1 MIKAVIFDMDGVII
15 DSEPIYQMWLE
26 EFLEYQ
32 GISVP
37 ESELRTIPGI
47 STQAF
52 KEKVEKWWKCCG
64 VTNKTGEEINREFDN
79 FCKDKKIS
87 YKNIASPYLK
97 QTLEHLKIAEIKMAI
112 ASSSPLKT
120 INQVTSEIG
129 IDHYFDV
136 KVSGEAFKHS
146 KPNPEIYLHTADK
159 LQINVNQCVA
169 VEDSTYGIRAALNAK
184 IKVIAKKDDR
194 YGYDQTLADF
204 IIENLNELPEV
215 INKMSKKS
223 TFIT

>member
-1 MIKAVIFDMDGVII
+1 MIKAIIFDMDGVII

-64 VTNKTGEEINREFDN
+64 VTNKTGEEIDREFDT

-87 YKNIASPYLK
+87 YRC
-97 QTLEHLKIAEIKMAI
+97 IKMRKEK
-112 ASSSPLKT
+112 SVYQ
-120 INQVTSEIG
+120 NE
-129 IDHYFDV
+129 
-136 KVSGEAFKHS
+136 
-146 KPNPEIYLHTADK
+146 
-159 LQINVNQCVA
+159 
-169 VEDSTYGIRAALNAK
+169 K
-184 IKVIAKKDDR
+184 IKCIVLIHFSFVV
-194 YGYDQTLADF
+194 Q
-204 IIENLNELPEV
+204 
-215 INKMSKKS
+215 
-223 TFIT
+223 